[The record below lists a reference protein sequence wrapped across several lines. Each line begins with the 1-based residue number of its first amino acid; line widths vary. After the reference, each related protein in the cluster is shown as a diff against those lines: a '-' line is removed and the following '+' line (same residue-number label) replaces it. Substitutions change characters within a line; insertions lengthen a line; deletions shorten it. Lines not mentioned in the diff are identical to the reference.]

1 LHAIDVTDSA
11 SRTNTVMLCVVDIPM
26 STLIATQIR
35 IEKKQRDLIEAECK
49 AKTQEAAGIPISNKR
64 NRRDNAGADSKS
76 NFTWNRDEDFE
87 SHRKMT
93 PQAYK
98 EFVMK
103 AKDLDSK
110 FSKSVTK
117 NFM

>member
-1 LHAIDVTDSA
+1 LVCQF
-11 SRTNTVMLCVVDIPM
+11 NVYVVRPLV
-26 STLIATQIR
+26 SLIAYQIR
-35 IEKKQRDLIEAECK
+35 IEKKQRDLIEAERK
-49 AKTQEAAGIPISNKR
+49 AKTQEAAGAPVSNKK
-64 NRRDNAGADSKS
+64 NRKDITGAGADGKS

>member
-1 LHAIDVTDSA
+1 VAL
-11 SRTNTVMLCVVDIPM
+11 
-26 STLIATQIR
+26 LIVHQIR
-35 IEKKQRDLIEAECK
+35 IEKKQRDLIEAERK
-49 AKTQEAAGIPISNKR
+49 AKTQEAAGAPVSNKR
-64 NRRDNAGADSKS
+64 NRKDATGADGKS